1 MAEEGGISFSVRL
14 QRARATAGLTQE
26 ELAAAARISTREVSD
41 LERGITKRPRQ
52 QTVRLL
58 SGALELRGDDLAQ
71 FEAAARR
78 SFREPEPRPGVDEYG
93 QVPSSS
99 DADADPRAWF
109 RRAVAALDDL
119 GVASARS
126 VLADWKGRGT
136 ADTAWLEWTKQ
147 LFELSAAGKLPVV
160 QSRPLPAAGDGLF
173 LGREQQAADISHFLD
188 RAEQGRGGV
197 ALVHGPGGI
206 GKSSLL
212 ARVLATRPGG
222 VQIEW
227 VTLDKTENGYR
238 GWRRLLA
245 PLWTTVRRDEL
256 APVSLLAHASILDD
270 ILLDASDADTAGKP
284 FPGEVAVAIAALL
297 DHIAHRRPLVLVID
311 DAHRAG
317 ASSDQLLVDV
327 AHQISTRVGIVAAL
341 RPDELEIDSPISHYV
356 DEADGRAAL
365 DMFTPVRV
373 PPLDPDATAVLLR
386 ERTKADPPAGIVD
399 QVLRQTGG
407 CPQLINN
414 IQVQFPAIGTAVG
427 AWTVGKLEA
436 NGLRVLEPTI
446 LSRPAATR
454 EVLYAAALCVVGG
467 AIETNIIADVAALPR
482 ETVADVLDEE
492 RKRGTILALQSP
504 GYRFQHDSWI
514 EALIACC
521 PPADLQLLHA
531 RCVDQLRTDPAS
543 DPRRLAWHATR
554 AGTLHFSRPEVVA
567 FSRTAADFALADYAF
582 GAAAELYEEAAR
594 HAVAEDRIDLLVGEA
609 DALRFGGGWEKARSV
624 LRQAARLA
632 WSLDLPGHE
641 AMALIHLERQTW
653 TYGLDESDLTQRI
666 RDVIERL
673 PADQALL
680 RAQAQAALALRLSIA
695 PRQYENEQIDLARAA
710 LRQLSSIPSSLARAD
725 ILLGIRSGLQDDA
738 SPAENLGYAQQV
750 LELGLKYRSAYHIG
764 EALVTRIIDI
774 IRGGRVREL
783 PAAFRAHRDF
793 ARQSSAQVTLYGHSI
808 VSAMMALSQGQW
820 EKTGLCISRAEVFCK
835 AWGESMA
842 SETLLAQTGWLLY
855 ETGRTSGLI
864 EMLVGDS
871 EQNTSNVNES
881 LWYLGT
887 ALVHAEGDPGAAS
900 RMLREVAVGSGD
912 FANLPKGPARIGVL
926 SVAAMLLGHPALHG
940 KLQSG
945 EADRWSASLVGLLT
959 GHPDAMVMVGW
970 PAIILG
976 SKNRF
981 IGLAY
986 LGADQPEQAAIHLNR
1001 AVEQNSSFRVLR
1013 LRAQFDL
1020 ARALLRQPGSR
1031 PSGVDMMAHVKQ
1043 EAAELEMAR
1052 LVTQASIDT

>member
-1 MAEEGGISFSVRL
+1 MAEEGGLPFSARL
-14 QRARATAGLTQE
+14 KRARSTAGLTQE
-26 ELAAAARISTREVSD
+26 ELAEAAGLSPRTVSD
-41 LERGITKRPRQ
+41 LERGIAKTPHKK
-52 QTVRLL
+52 TARLL
-58 SGALELRGDDLAQ
+58 SEALELRGDDRAH
-71 FEAAARR
+71 FEAAARG
-78 SFREPEPRPGVDEYG
+78 SLHEHESPPRAGEYG
-93 QVPSSS
+93 QVPASS
-99 DADADPRAWF
+99 DADPRAWF

-126 VLADWKGRGT
+126 VLAEWHGRGA
-136 ADTAWLEWTKQ
+136 ADTAWLGWTNR

-160 QSRPLPAAGDGLF
+160 RPRPLPAAGRGLF
-173 LGREQQAADISHFLD
+173 LGRDQQAAEIGHFLD
-188 RAEQGRGGV
+188 RVQQGRGGV
-197 ALVHGPGGI
+197 ALVLGPGGI

-212 ARVLATRPGG
+212 AEVLATRPGG

-227 VTLDKTENGYR
+227 VTLDKRENGYR

-245 PLWTTVRRDEL
+245 PLWVTVRRGEL
-256 APVSLLAHASILDD
+256 APVSLLAYASILDD
-270 ILLDASDADTAGKP
+270 ILLDVGDADSAGKP

-297 DHIAHRRPLVLVID
+297 DHIARSRPLVLVID

-327 AHQISTRVGIVAAL
+327 AHQIGASVGIVAAL
-341 RPDELEIDSPISHYV
+341 RPGELETDSPISHYAG
-356 DEADGRAAL
+356 EAGGRVAL
-365 DMFTPVRV
+365 DMFTPVHV

-386 ERTKADPPAGIVD
+386 ERIKADPPAVIVD

-427 AWTVGKLEA
+427 TWAVGKLEA

-446 LSRPAATR
+446 LGRPAATR
-454 EVLYAAALCVVGG
+454 EVLFAAALCVVGG
-467 AIETNIIADVAALPR
+467 AIETSIVAEVAALPR

-492 RKRGTILALQSP
+492 RKRGAILALQSP

-521 PPADLQLLHA
+521 PPAELQLLHA
-531 RCVDQLRTDPAS
+531 RCADQLRTDPAP
-543 DPRRLAWHATR
+543 DPRRLAWHAAR
-554 AGTLHFSRPEVVA
+554 AGTTHFSGQEIA
-567 FSRTAADFALADYAF
+567 ALSQAAADFALADYAF
-582 GAAAELYEEAAR
+582 SAAAELYEEAAR
-594 HAVAEDRIDLLVGEA
+594 HAAAEDRIGLLIGEA

-624 LRQAARLA
+624 LRQAAHLA
-632 WSLDLPGHE
+632 LTLDLPGHE

-673 PADQALL
+673 PPDEAEL
-680 RAQAQAALALRLSIA
+680 RVQAQAALALRLSIA
-695 PRQYENEQIDLARAA
+695 PRQYENEQLDLARAA
-710 LRQLSSIPSSLARAD
+710 LRELPSIPSSLARAD
-725 ILLGIRSGLQDDA
+725 ILLGIRSGLQDNA
-738 SPAENLGYAQQV
+738 SPDENLGYAQQV
-750 LELGLKYRSAYHIG
+750 LDLGVKYRSAYHIG
-764 EALVTRIIDI
+764 EALITRVIDL

-783 PAAFRAHRDF
+783 QAALRAHRDF

-808 VSAMMALSQGQW
+808 VSAMMALARGQW
-820 EKTGLCISRAEVFCK
+820 EQVSLCISRAEDFSR

-842 SETLLAQTGWLLY
+842 GETLLAQTGWLLY
-855 ETGRTSGLI
+855 ETGQTAGLI
-864 EMLVGDS
+864 EMLTGDS
-871 EQNTSNVNES
+871 EQTISNVNES

-887 ALVHAEGDPGAAS
+887 ALVHAEEGDSHSAT

-912 FANLPKGPARIGVL
+912 FATLPRGPARIGVL
-926 SVAAMLLGHPALHG
+926 SVAAMLLGHPALHE

-945 EADRWSASLVGLLT
+945 EADRWSASLVDLLT
-959 GHPDAMVMVGW
+959 GHPDAMVLVGW

-976 SKNRF
+976 SKHRY

-1001 AVEQNSSFRVLR
+1001 AVEQNSIFRVLR
-1013 LRAQFDL
+1013 IRAQFDL

-1031 PSGVDMMAHVKQ
+1031 PAGADLMAHVRQ
-1043 EAAELEMAR
+1043 EAAELEMTS
-1052 LVTQASIDT
+1052 LVTQASGET